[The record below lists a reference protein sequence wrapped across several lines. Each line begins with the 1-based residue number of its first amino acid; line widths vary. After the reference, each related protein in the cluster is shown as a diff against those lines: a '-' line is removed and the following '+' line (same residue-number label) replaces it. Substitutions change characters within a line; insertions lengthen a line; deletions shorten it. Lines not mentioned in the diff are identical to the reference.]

1 MTKRIMTVAL
11 VCVLAAP
18 VVLHA
23 QVASDI
29 VPRRITLPN
38 EHLAKEAYL
47 TVPKGKWVA
56 ALSYEYEFLNH
67 AFEGEKEDVN
77 SERTVTLNNTLAF
90 DVSYGVSENITLN
103 AIIPYKYV
111 YNTREID
118 SALVAGTPG
127 IIFSDRRGS
136 QGLGDVILMSYLR
149 IKFGDIIRFG
159 DEYYPTGDDGYDEY
173 IRRGPDTYAGRRQGA
188 SFALA
193 LGLRLPTGS
202 TTQLNENGN
211 RLPNELQL
219 GTGTLDPILG
229 LLYHQRHFRLG
240 WGVSGLYRFSPSENI
255 HHWAPGE
262 EIVASAYLSYRLSRN
277 LEWVNQLNGDYLGKS
292 QSMGQTVENSGGS
305 VLFYTPSLVYVGA
318 KNFTLQV
325 SGEVPIY
332 RNFNTV
338 QLSSNYVINLRTAFV
353 FD

>member
-1 MTKRIMTVAL
+1 MTKRIIAAAL
-11 VCVLAAP
+11 VCVIAVPALST
-18 VVLHA
+18 A
-23 QVASDI
+23 QVATDI
-29 VPRRITLPN
+29 IPRRITLPS

-47 TVPKGKWVA
+47 TVPKGHWVA

-67 AFEGEKEDVN
+67 AFEGEKEGVN

-90 DVSYGVSENITLN
+90 DLSYGVSENITLN
-103 AIIPYKYV
+103 AIVPYKYV

-127 IIFSDRRGS
+127 IFFSDRRGS

-149 IKFGDIIRFG
+149 IKFGDLIRFG

-173 IRRGPDTYAGRRQGA
+173 IRRGPSTYAGRRQGA

-202 TTQLNENGN
+202 TTTLDENGN

-240 WGVSGLYRFSPSENI
+240 WGLSGLYRFSPSENI

-262 EIVASAYLSYRLSRN
+262 EIVASAYLSYRLNRN

-292 QSMGQTVENSGGS
+292 QSRGQAVEGTGGS

-318 KNFTLQV
+318 KNFTLQA
-325 SGEVPIY
+325 SGEIPVY
-332 RNFNTV
+332 RNFNDV
-338 QLSSNYVINLRTAFV
+338 QLSSSYVINLRTAFI